1 MAVHVINK
9 NDLIRLVY
17 ASRANFPATT
27 NNTVLSAEV
36 AGILM
41 QSRKN
46 NPANGLVGALYFG
59 DGCFF
64 QCLEGPAEAVDG
76 LYMRLHRDPRHTDLK
91 VLSRVAIDRLTFAKW
106 FMKFVPN
113 ASSVRDV
120 LSKHGI
126 YNFDPYSFNAAVITD
141 MINLLVQGA
150 DLAVTEPK
158 AELAMPNSDA
168 AVIARRTQMV
178 SYFALAIALIALGA
192 AVFR

>member
-1 MAVHVINK
+1 MINK
-9 NDLIRLVY
+9 TDLIRLVY
-17 ASRANFPATT
+17 ASRANFPTGT
-27 NNTVLSAEV
+27 NNATLNADV
-36 AGILM
+36 ARILM

-76 LYMRLHRDPRHTDLK
+76 LYVRLHRDPRHTDLK
-91 VLSRVAIDRLTFAKW
+91 VLSRIAIEQLTFSKW

-113 ASSVRDV
+113 ASAVRDV

-126 YNFDPYSFNAAVITD
+126 YNFDPYSFNSAVITD

-158 AELAMPNSDA
+158 AELVMPSPDA
-168 AVIARRTQMV
+168 LVTARHAQMV
-178 SYFALAIALIALGA
+178 SYSALAIALIALA
-192 AVFR
+192 VAVFK

>member
-1 MAVHVINK
+1 MINK
-9 NDLIRLVY
+9 TDLIRLVY
-17 ASRANFPATT
+17 ASRANFPAGT
-27 NNTVLSAEV
+27 NNATLNADV
-36 AGILM
+36 ARILM

-76 LYMRLHRDPRHTDLK
+76 LYTRLHRDPRHTDLK
-91 VLSRVAIDRLTFAKW
+91 VLSRVAIDRLTFSKW

-126 YNFDPYSFNAAVITD
+126 YNFDPYSFNAAIISD

-150 DLAVTEPK
+150 DLSLPEPVAEPALANSEALAV
-158 AELAMPNSDA
+158 ARRAQMLAYA
-168 AVIARRTQMV
+168 ALTTAVIA
-178 SYFALAIALIALGA
+178 LGV
-192 AVFR
+192 AVIR

>member
-1 MAVHVINK
+1 MINK
-9 NDLIRLVY
+9 TDLIRLVY

-27 NNTVLSAEV
+27 NNTVLSADV
-36 AGILM
+36 AAILM

-76 LYMRLHRDPRHTDLK
+76 LYTRLHRDPRHTDLK
-91 VLSRVAIDRLTFAKW
+91 VLSRVAIDRLTFSKW

-120 LSKHGI
+120 LSRHGI
-126 YNFDPYSFNAAVITD
+126 YNFDPYSFNAAIITD

-150 DLAVTEPK
+150 DLSLSEQK
-158 AELAMPNSDA
+158 AELPLANLDA
-168 AVIARRTQMV
+168 ITLARRAQMLA
-178 SYFALAIALIALGA
+178 YAALVTALIALGVA
-192 AVFR
+192 LFG